1 MVSQAKAKEVKFCNN
16 AFKGCPTMLVFISI
30 HCNKYLSGLTAGAQ
44 RTFSY
49 KDISI
54 VFGLYFN
61 RIQHRVTL
69 SFYFRSQEG
78 KMDSEI
84 PAPVS
89 ITKSLALVHCHIL
102 SLERVKV

>member
-1 MVSQAKAKEVKFCNN
+1 MVSQAKAKEVKCCNN
-16 AFKGCPTMLVFISI
+16 DLKGCPTMSVFISI

-54 VFGLYFN
+54 VFGMYFN

-69 SFYFRSQEG
+69 SFYLRSQEG

-84 PAPVS
+84 PAAVS
-89 ITKSLALVHCHIL
+89 VTEGLDLVLRHIL
-102 SLERVKV
+102 SLERVKA

>member
-16 AFKGCPTMLVFISI
+16 DFKGCPTMSVFISI

-54 VFGLYFN
+54 VFGMYFN
-61 RIQHRVTL
+61 RTQRRVTL
-69 SFYFRSQEG
+69 SFYLRSQEG

-89 ITKSLALVHCHIL
+89 VTKSLALVHRHIL
-102 SLERVKV
+102 SLECVKV